1 MSRLSENVI
10 TTFVVFA
17 LVSLVA
23 GIFTYIYI
31 NATAPDVYSG
41 FSIFFGAY
49 ALSWGDLALVS
60 GIVLFV
66 ILTIVAYGIHR
77 LSRQIP
83 VTEDARDRKMRSE
96 L

>member
-10 TTFVVFA
+10 ITFVVFA
-17 LVSLVA
+17 LVSLIT

-49 ALSWGDLALVS
+49 ALSWGDVALVS

-66 ILTIVAYGIHR
+66 VLTIVAYGIHR
-77 LSRQIP
+77 MSRQIP
-83 VTEDARDRKMRSE
+83 VTGDTRDWKMRSE